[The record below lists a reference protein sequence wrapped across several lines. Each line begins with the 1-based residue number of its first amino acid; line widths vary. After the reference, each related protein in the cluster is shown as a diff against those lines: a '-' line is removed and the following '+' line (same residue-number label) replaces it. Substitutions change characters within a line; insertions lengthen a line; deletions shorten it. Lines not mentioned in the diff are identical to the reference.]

1 MTTQQIGD
9 RDARFGFFQNPNDL
23 ALAELRL
30 PHNRS
35 FESGAVYLRVST
47 EGESLR
53 AEFSSTYQYRDG
65 SSRPIP

>member
-30 PHNRS
+30 PHHRF
-35 FESGAVYLRVST
+35 FEPGAVYL
-47 EGESLR
+47 
-53 AEFSSTYQYRDG
+53 
-65 SSRPIP
+65 